1 MKKIVITGAT
11 GFIGQHLI
19 KKLCKELDGIFA
31 VGRTWG
37 KRNADFSDNV
47 HLITLD
53 SNNLH
58 HLPTIIQDR
67 DIDTFIHL
75 AWAGV
80 SGNDKKDYR
89 IQLSN
94 CLLACEAVEC
104 AKQLGC
110 KRFVFVGSVDEYEFN
125 AFPDQPFS
133 KSSHSKIYGVS
144 KLAAETIGKILAKE
158 NHIEYVSAL
167 LALTYGEGNAT
178 NILPNAIIRN
188 SLVSLPM
195 KLIKG
200 EKYFDLIYIQEAI
213 DGICAIAEKGQDKES
228 YYVGHIEIDKFAE
241 IVRKICNVLDSKI
254 ELQFGAYNDIDTPL
268 DYSKIDR
275 EKLLRDTGYE
285 CNVPLEEG
293 IRNTKLWIMDMERSP
308 K

>member
-1 MKKIVITGAT
+1 VITGAT

-19 KKLCKELDGIFA
+19 QKLYKELESIFA
-31 VGRTWG
+31 VGRTWR
-37 KRNADFSDNV
+37 KKSTDFSNNV
-47 HLITLD
+47 HLISLD
-53 SNNLH
+53 SKKIH
-58 HLPTIIQDR
+58 CLPDIIEDR

-75 AWAGV
+75 AWDGV

-125 AFPDQPFS
+125 TLPDQPFIN
-133 KSSHSKIYGVS
+133 SSHSKIYGVS

-158 NHIEYVSAL
+158 NDIEYVSAL
-167 LALTYGEGNAT
+167 LALTYGEGNST

-188 SLVSLPM
+188 SLANSPM

-213 DGICAIAEKGQDKES
+213 EGICAIAEKGKDKES
-228 YYVGHIEIDKFAE
+228 YYVGHIEIDKFAGT
-241 IVRKICNVLDSKI
+241 VRKICKVIDSKI
-254 ELQFGAYNDIDTPL
+254 DLQFGAYNDIDTPL

-275 EKLLRDTGYE
+275 RKLLRDTGYE

-293 IRNTKLWIMDMERSP
+293 IRNTKLWIMDIERSL